1 MKFTTMDKPVKF
13 NTTQT
18 MQFNKLAHELNQ
30 VCTAQVFIPS
40 ICLDGKTPKE
50 GVLFVQ
56 FIVPDKAFDKAVD
69 VIDKWEE
76 EADAFSA
83 SVVIESMQDEL
94 EEGVCFAMRTID

>member
-1 MKFTTMDKPVKF
+1 MKFTTIDKPVKF
-13 NTTQT
+13 NTTQAA
-18 MQFNKLAHELNQ
+18 QLNKLVPDLSM
-30 VCTAQVFIPS
+30 VCPTQIFIPS

-56 FIVPDKAFDKAVD
+56 FIVPDESFEKAMD
-69 VIDKWEE
+69 VIDNWEA

-83 SVVIESMQDEL
+83 SVIPKSMQDDM